1 MHVRGR
7 IRPALVGLVVALAG
21 AASAR
26 AEMPPAPPGA
36 AVPPPLPGQPAAEQ
50 VWIAVGGRQEGPL
63 SVDEVRRRIAAGQ
76 LGADALVWKP
86 GMAGWTPLGEV
97 PDFAGLFGRVWIAEG
112 GRTRGPFTLA
122 EVERMAREGRI
133 GPQTMVWREGWPGWK
148 PAAEDPQLAALVA
161 AAAPAPRDAA
171 AGAGREVS
179 RAPVADTPEARRQ
192 AARTY
197 LEVFGFESMWQQMLD
212 QMAQSL
218 LAASP
223 EEVRRPEVAQRF
235 SRVLDLLVG
244 REWLKKTLEDA
255 LVEHFTAEEL
265 QALADFYGSDVG
277 RRIGG
282 KMPAFTAAAMPLVM
296 QRIGERS
303 EDPQVQRELQA
314 LEQELQKLME
324 GGGEAAQ
331 PQGGGG
337 MEQGP
342 VKDDQGLPLRIP
354 GGN

>member
-1 MHVRGR
+1 MRVRGR
-7 IRPALVGLVVALAG
+7 IRPALVGLVIALAG

-26 AEMPPAPPGA
+26 AEMPPPPPGTG
-36 AVPPPLPGQPAAEQ
+36 VPPPLPGQSAAEQ

-63 SVDEVRRRIAAGQ
+63 PVDEVRRRIAAGQ

-97 PDFAGLFGRVWIAEG
+97 QEFAGLLGRVWVAEG
-112 GRTRGPFTLA
+112 GQPRGPLA
-122 EVERMAREGRI
+122 AGEVERMVREGRI
-133 GPQTMVWREGWPGWK
+133 GPQTMVWRQGWPAWK
-148 PAAEDPQLAALVA
+148 PAAEDPQLAALF
-161 AAAPAPRDAA
+161 AAAPPPPAGAA
-171 AGAGREVS
+171 AGPGGGAVP
-179 RAPVADTPEARRQ
+179 APVADTPEARRQ

-212 QMAQSL
+212 QTAQSL
-218 LAASP
+218 LVASP
-223 EEVRRPEVAQRF
+223 DQVRRPEVAQRF
-235 SRVLDLLVG
+235 ARVLDLLVG

-265 QALADFYGSDVG
+265 QALAEFYASDVG

-282 KMPAFTAAAMPLVM
+282 RMPVFTANVMPLVM

-324 GGGEAAQ
+324 DGGEGAQ
-331 PQGGGG
+331 PQGGDG
-337 MEQGP
+337 MEQGA
-342 VKDDQGLPLRIP
+342 VKGDQGLPLRIP
-354 GGN
+354 GGG